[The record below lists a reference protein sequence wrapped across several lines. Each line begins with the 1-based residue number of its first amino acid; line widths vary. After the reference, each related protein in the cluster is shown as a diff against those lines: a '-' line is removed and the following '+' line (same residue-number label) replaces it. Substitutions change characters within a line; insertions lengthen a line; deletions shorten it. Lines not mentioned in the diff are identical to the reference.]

1 VEERFNFTRK
11 KMPNPST
18 HSLNTIAKL
27 LDLSPR
33 RVQQLSKEGIIPR
46 SERGRYELVPSVRGY
61 VNYLRERSI
70 DNGSSVVS
78 LDDAR
83 KRKTNAEAE
92 MAEIELAKARAS
104 VVNIRDVRKQW
115 DKVMGE
121 CRTRI
126 LALPTIL
133 APVVAP
139 ETELQI
145 VKELMENSVNK
156 ALGELAQGISHT
168 HRRPSKSAKSGKPN
182 ARKNGTPAATNDQR
196 VGGKGTETIPGS

>member
-1 VEERFNFTRK
+1 MEERFNFTRK

-145 VKELMENSVNK
+145 VKELMEN
-156 ALGELAQGISHT
+156 
-168 HRRPSKSAKSGKPN
+168 RRPSKSAKSGKPN